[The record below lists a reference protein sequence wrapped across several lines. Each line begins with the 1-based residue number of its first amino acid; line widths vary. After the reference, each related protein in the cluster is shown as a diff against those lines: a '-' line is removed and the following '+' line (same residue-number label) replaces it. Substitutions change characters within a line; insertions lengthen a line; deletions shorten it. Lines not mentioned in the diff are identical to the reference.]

1 MRTSVAGPIAAH
13 MQRQA
18 ILSRHEDT
26 REALAQIGA
35 RGGVAARFR
44 EVAFPMASVKEHQSR
59 TETFARVSHLVVSVV
74 DDDPQPFPRRRD
86 YASIT
91 RRRWTVTRPQ
101 TVAFC
106 ATMLPST
113 CAPSLIWRSEARN
126 SPSIRPKT

>member
-74 DDDPQPFPRRRD
+74 DDDPAAAGLCIHHW
-86 YASIT
+86 ASMDGNGAGLT
-91 RRRWTVTRPQ
+91 
-101 TVAFC
+101 
-106 ATMLPST
+106 
-113 CAPSLIWRSEARN
+113 
-126 SPSIRPKT
+126 SIF

>member
-35 RGGVAARFR
+35 RSGVAARFR

-59 TETFARVSHLVVSVV
+59 TETFAR
-74 DDDPQPFPRRRD
+74 R
-86 YASIT
+86 
-91 RRRWTVTRPQ
+91 
-101 TVAFC
+101 
-106 ATMLPST
+106 
-113 CAPSLIWRSEARN
+113 
-126 SPSIRPKT
+126 SIRCDASASPRLARKPYCLGPTVDSDQSEGVDSTRCKSASMLDAGVGL